1 MPPIEAEVLVDG
13 ERRQVCVHDRHGH
26 LHCLRQILETERRCP
41 VCKVAFTSAVAAP
54 DAVCGVGDVVDR
66 QTVQT
71 GWDDDMEKQAE
82 ALFLKI

>member
-1 MPPIEAEVLVDG
+1 MSGGSRSKMCEWN
-13 ERRQVCVHDRHGH
+13 RR
-26 LHCLRQILETERRCP
+26 
-41 VCKVAFTSAVAAP
+41 SAVAAP